1 MKKKLTPLEI
11 IRSVEQ
17 NGEPLTTQQVLM
29 AMEMHTT
36 QFIGDAE
43 IFIEKLL
50 MTFFQTEQLRDAN
63 RAEWNKMIELK
74 YPKLKS

>member
-11 IRSVEQ
+11 IRTVEQ
-17 NGEPLTTQQVLM
+17 NGEPITTQQVLL

-36 QFIGDAE
+36 QFIWEAE

-50 MTFFQTEQLRDAN
+50 MTFFQTEELRDSFRN
-63 RAEWNKMIELK
+63 EWIAMIKLK
-74 YPKLKS
+74 YPQWK

>member
-11 IRSVEQ
+11 IREVEQ
-17 NGEPLTTQQVLM
+17 NGEPITTQQVLL

-36 QFIGDAE
+36 QFIGEAE

-50 MTFFQTEQLRDAN
+50 MTFFQTEELRDSFRN
-63 RAEWNKMIELK
+63 EWIAMIKLK
-74 YPKLKS
+74 YPHWK